1 MSNDDLEQLR
11 AENARLIA
19 LLEAHG
25 VEWRLPAE
33 LPEPQQAIAL
43 PPLVPVLDTHE
54 KLALFKRLFRGRTD
68 VFPLRW
74 ESKAGKSGYS
84 PACANEWRPGV
95 CRKPLIKCGDCSY
108 RQLLPFTDQV
118 LYKHLAGEIVIGV
131 YPLLSDDTC
140 YFLAVDFDEADW
152 REDVTAF
159 ALSCRELG
167 VPVAVEVS
175 RSGNGAHAWIFF
187 EHSVP
192 ASEAR
197 FLGSAIISHTCERTR
212 QLMLGSYD
220 RLFPNQDSMPKGG
233 FGNLIA
239 LPLQKRARAHGGS
252 VFVDEKLVPYPDQ
265 WAFLASVQPMPVKDI
280 APATLRASG
289 GSHPLG
295 VADITD
301 DDGVKPWQ
309 RTPEKTQKLA
319 CPLPASVSVTLAN
332 QIYFNKSELPQPLVN
347 KLIRL
352 AAFQNPEFYKAQAMR
367 FPVWNKPRIIGC
379 AENYPQH
386 IALPRGCLDG
396 IQTLLD
402 ENNIELVLHDERF
415 AGKPIDVSFVGTLR
429 SDQEA
434 ALACMLEHDTGILCA
449 PTAFGKTVTAAA
461 LIARRC
467 VNTLVLVHRTELLQQ
482 WKERLQ
488 AFLGADKKTVGSIG
502 GGKAKPTGI
511 IDVAVMQSL
520 SRQGEV
526 SEQVKNYGQIIVDEC
541 HHLSAFS
548 FEALLK
554 AAPARYVMGLTATP
568 IRRDGQQPIIFMQ
581 CGPIRHTAS
590 RSGSAPAELRVIP
603 RWLPRPIL
611 MPEGAGIQDVFLQV
625 CSDAER
631 TDKIV
636 AEVEVAF
643 GQGRKILLLTERT
656 DHLNAIEM
664 RLTGRVESLFTLH
677 GRMSRKQRASLIGE
691 LEALPPDAPRVI
703 LATGKLVGEG
713 VDHPALDTLVLAM
726 PVSWKGTLQQY
737 AGRLHREHSDKADV
751 RIIDFIDSGHPA
763 LLRMWSKRQT
773 GYKAMGYE
781 TDRKEMENAMS
792 DEEKAVPSDEEIS
805 AYMMRLVRSGR
816 VKATV
821 LVVQTEKEFP
831 TAGRDRIIRCFNA
844 LDSKYLKG

>member
-1 MSNDDLEQLR
+1 MSDGDLLEQLR
-11 AENARLIA
+11 TENARLIA
-19 LLEAHG
+19 LLETHG
-25 VEWRLPAE
+25 IEWRLPVE
-33 LPEPQQAIAL
+33 RPEPEQTAAL
-43 PPLVPVLDTHE
+43 PPLVPVLNTDE
-54 KLALFKRLFRGRTD
+54 KLALFKRLFRGRAD
-68 VFPLRW
+68 VFALRW

-95 CRKPLIKCGDCSY
+95 CEKPRIKCGDCSY
-108 RQLLPFTDQV
+108 RKLLPLTDQV
-118 LYKHLAGEIVIGV
+118 LYKHLAGEIVVGV
-131 YPLLSDDTC
+131 YPLLPDDTC

-152 REDVTAF
+152 REDVKAF
-159 ALSCRELG
+159 TQSCRELG

-197 FLGSAIISHTCERTR
+197 LLGSAIISHTCERTR
-212 QLMLGSYD
+212 LLTLGSYD

-239 LPLQKRARAHGGS
+239 LPLQKRARAQGGS
-252 VFVDEKLVPYPDQ
+252 VFADEKLVPYPDQ
-265 WAFLASVQPMPVKDI
+265 WAFLASVQPMPARDI

-289 GSHPLG
+289 GRHPLG
-295 VADITD
+295 VADLTD
-301 DDGVKPWQ
+301 DESGKPWQ
-309 RTPEKTQKLA
+309 RTSEKTQKLT
-319 CPLPASVSVTLAN
+319 CPLPTSVSVTLAN
-332 QIYFNKSELPQPLVN
+332 QVYFSKSELPQPLVN

-367 FPVWNKPRIIGC
+367 LPVWNKPRIIGC
-379 AENYPQH
+379 AENYLQH
-386 IALPRGCLDG
+386 IALPRGCLDDVRA
-396 IQTLLD
+396 LLG
-402 ENNIELVLHDERF
+402 ENKIELVLHDERF
-415 AGKPIDVSFVGTLR
+415 AGNPIEVRFVGKLR

-434 ALACMLEHDTGILCA
+434 ALAGMLGHDTGILCA

-461 LIARRC
+461 LIAQRG

-502 GGKAKPTGI
+502 GGKAKPTRI

-526 SEQVKNYGQIIVDEC
+526 SEQVKKYGQIIVDEC

-548 FEALLK
+548 FEAILK
-554 AAPARYVMGLTATP
+554 AAPARYVLGLTATP

-590 RSGSAPAELRVIP
+590 RPESAPAELTVIP

-611 MPEGAGIQDVFLQV
+611 TPAGAGIQDVFLQV
-625 CSDAER
+625 CSDSER
-631 TDKIV
+631 IDKIV
-636 AEVEVAF
+636 TEVEVTF

-656 DHLNAIEM
+656 DHLSAIEE
-664 RLTGRVESLFTLH
+664 RLVGRVENLFTLH
-677 GRMSRKQRASLIGE
+677 GRLSKKQRASLIGE

-713 VDHPALDTLVLAM
+713 FDHPALDTLVLAM

-737 AGRLHREHSDKADV
+737 AGRLHREHADKADV

-763 LLRMWSKRQT
+763 LLRMWSKRQA

-781 TDRKEMENAMS
+781 FADS
-792 DEEKAVPSDEEIS
+792 SIS
-805 AYMMRLVRSGR
+805 IEL
-816 VKATV
+816 
-821 LVVQTEKEFP
+821 LP
-831 TAGRDRIIRCFNA
+831 
-844 LDSKYLKG
+844 